1 MHGGDEGSGPSPSPK
16 PPVKDGHSSSPDP
29 KPKPHDKDNL
39 KDPER
44 SDDEGDGS
52 VSDLMPNPP
61 GNDDVFGP

>member
-1 MHGGDEGSGPSPSPK
+1 MHGGDEGSGPSPK
-16 PPVKDGHSSSPDP
+16 PPVKDGHSSSHDP

-52 VSDLMPNPP
+52 VSD
-61 GNDDVFGP
+61 